1 MDRAHRALGSSTA
14 AILAGLLNRRRAR
27 QLTARPIVDLG
38 TSIAQ
43 LDRV

>member
-1 MDRAHRALGSSTA
+1 MDRAHPALGSSAA
-14 AILAGLLNRRRAR
+14 AILAGLLNRRRPH
-27 QLTARPIVDLG
+27 QFTARPIVDLG